1 MSKIQA
7 VTLPKW
13 GLEMAE
19 GTIGAWRIPQG
30 AVGAKGAEL
39 VDIETEKIVNTL
51 DLDSAGIVRRHV
63 AKPGETLPVGALIA
77 VLAESD
83 VSDAEIDQFISAFK
97 PVNAS
102 SSVACGA

>member
-30 AVGAKGAEL
+30 AAGAKGAEL

-51 DLDSAGIVRRHV
+51 DLDSAGMSRSQVRHCRSARLSRSWPSPTS
-63 AKPGETLPVGALIA
+63 AKRR
-77 VLAESD
+77 S
-83 VSDAEIDQFISAFK
+83 ISLS
-97 PVNAS
+97 PPS
-102 SSVACGA
+102 SR